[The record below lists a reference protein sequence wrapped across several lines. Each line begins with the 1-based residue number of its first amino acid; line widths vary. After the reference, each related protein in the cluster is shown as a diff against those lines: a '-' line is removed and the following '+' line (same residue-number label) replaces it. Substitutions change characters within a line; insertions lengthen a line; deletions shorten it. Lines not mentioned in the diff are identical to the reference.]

1 MDLRGATGFEW
12 DDGNLTKNNKHN
24 VLPSE
29 IERVFMNRPLLI
41 AADHSHSQTEERF
54 AALGKTDE
62 ARWLAVVFTFRDG
75 KSRIRP
81 ISARPMNRK
90 ERKVYEEAS

>member
-1 MDLRGATGFEW
+1 MDLRDVTGFEW
-12 DDGNLTKNNKHN
+12 DDGNLTKNKKHN

-41 AADHSHSQTEERF
+41 VPDKVHSQAEERF

-62 ARWLAVVFTFRDG
+62 ARWLAVVFALREQ
-75 KSRIRP
+75 KSKVRP
-81 ISARPMNRK
+81 ISARSMNRK
-90 ERKVYEEAS
+90 ERKIYAEAS

>member
-1 MDLRGATGFEW
+1 MNLRGVTGFEW
-12 DDGNLTKNNKHN
+12 DDGNLTKNKKHH

-41 AADHSHSQTEERF
+41 VPNKLHSQAEERF
-54 AALGKTDE
+54 AALGKSDE
-62 ARWLAVVFTFRDG
+62 ERLLAVVFTLRDW
-75 KSRIRP
+75 KSKVRP